1 MSSDPVNDGL
11 GIDARDA
18 FRWPLLAVGMLAG
31 IAGALDAIAFS
42 SFGVFTA
49 NQAGNLVLVW
59 VRLPIDAQVAAF
71 SAVSMAGCALGIASV
86 VAARVRAGSRGRRT
100 TLRRPLLAAIALLAV
115 AYFLTSVVGVAPQQN
130 DSTTESAAD
139 WWQSAGLVAISAYG
153 LGVLGASVLM
163 VDGRRATVIGS
174 TGAFMSA
181 VRLAVVRIGSGSVT
195 WRDVWAVAVI
205 PISWSAGAAVAALVN
220 PPPWGVVIGI
230 VVVTALLV
238 LSFRRVVPKT

>member
-1 MSSDPVNDGL
+1 LSSDPVNDGL
-11 GIDARDA
+11 GIDARHA
-18 FRWPLLAVGMLAG
+18 FRWPLFAVGMLAG
-31 IAGALDAIAFS
+31 IAGAFDAIAFS

-86 VAARVRAGSRGRRT
+86 ITARVRAVSRGRRT
-100 TLRRPLLAAIALLAV
+100 TIRRPLFAAIALLAV
-115 AYFLTSVVGVAPQQN
+115 AYFLTSVVGVAPQRT
-130 DSTTESAAD
+130 DSTAEAAAD
-139 WWQSAGLVAISAYG
+139 WWQGAGLVAISAYG
-153 LGVLGASVLM
+153 LGVLGASVLL

-181 VRLAVVRIGSGSVT
+181 VRLTVVRIASGSVT

-205 PISWSAGAAVAALVN
+205 PTSWSAGAAVAALVN
-220 PPPWGVVIGI
+220 PPPWGVVLGI

>member
-1 MSSDPVNDGL
+1 VNDGL

-18 FRWPLLAVGMLAG
+18 FRWPLFAVGMLAG

-42 SFGVFTA
+42 NFGIFTA

-86 VAARVRAGSRGRRT
+86 VTARVRAVSRGRRT
-100 TLRRPLLAAIALLAV
+100 TIQRPLFAAIVLLAV

-130 DSTTESAAD
+130 NSMTESAAD
-139 WWQSAGLVAISAYG
+139 WWQRAGLVAISAYG

-181 VRLAVVRIGSGSVT
+181 VRLSVVRIASGSVT

-205 PISWSAGAAVAALVN
+205 PISWSTGVAVAALGN
-220 PPPWGVVIGI
+220 PPPWGVVLGI
-230 VVVTALLV
+230 VVVAALLV
-238 LSFRRVVPKT
+238 LSLRRVVPKA